1 MIIEK
6 VQRVANPTRSK
17 RKYKAKKNPR
27 KRVKLSAKQIRAGFG
42 GKKRKAASR
51 VCNPK
56 MKQKRAKTK
65 VRVIYRTKPAKRKKN
80 PRKRAY
86 NPAVMTIGLLNP
98 ERTTKK
104 VSKTKA
110 KKYARR
116 RTRAKNPSTS
126 HRRRYQMKTKPVRR
140 HRQHKNPDFLGSGM
154 EAIGILVGVAVQKV
168 VKGFVPSTLTAGN
181 ALMTTGVSFALALL
195 IGKGADMVMKGKPIG
210 KGVALGALA
219 SAASDAINAFV
230 PQLSGTI
237 GLNGLGVYQN
247 AIFAVP
253 ENPIMR
259 GLPAP
264 SVPVAAKGMGG
275 AMTAAFGHS
284 F

>member
-1 MIIEK
+1 
-6 VQRVANPTRSK
+6 
-17 RKYKAKKNPR
+17 
-27 KRVKLSAKQIRAGFG
+27 
-42 GKKRKAASR
+42 
-51 VCNPK
+51 
-56 MKQKRAKTK
+56 
-65 VRVIYRTKPAKRKKN
+65 
-80 PRKRAY
+80 
-86 NPAVMTIGLLNP
+86 
-98 ERTTKK
+98 
-104 VSKTKA
+104 
-110 KKYARR
+110 
-116 RTRAKNPSTS
+116 
-126 HRRRYQMKTKPVRR
+126 MKTKPVRR